1 MVIRSCLPTRLE
13 QRHLAAAAGQRA
25 GAETA
30 SSRERSLGFGPPPD
44 LLVEPPSSTLVVL
57 SAFHCEI
64 GRAAK
69 LKSSAPAS
77 STLALTALQ
86 RCFRLRRNLTSAC
99 FPRLAALGVVHQLI
113 ILREFLARMDRGLG
127 EQVLQ
132 CD

>member
-1 MVIRSCLPTRLE
+1 
-13 QRHLAAAAGQRA
+13 
-25 GAETA
+25 
-30 SSRERSLGFGPPPD
+30 LGFGPPPD
-44 LLVEPPSSTLVVL
+44 LFVDAPSSTLVMR
-57 SAFHCEI
+57 SAFHYEI

-69 LKSSAPAS
+69 LKSSAPTS

-99 FPRLAALGVVHQLI
+99 FRRFAALSVDHQPI